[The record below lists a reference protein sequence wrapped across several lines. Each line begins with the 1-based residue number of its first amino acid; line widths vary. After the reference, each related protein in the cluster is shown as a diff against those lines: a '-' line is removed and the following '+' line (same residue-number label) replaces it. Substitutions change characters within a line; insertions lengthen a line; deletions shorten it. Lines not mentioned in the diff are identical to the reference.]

1 MKVVRIVLRMFLLLA
16 PCVSPATEGAA
27 ATGPTPA
34 VDVTPISA
42 PSQAPSS
49 TVGAAPT
56 TSSAPAAAS
65 APVSSPASSPTSTST
80 STPTPT
86 PKPKST
92 PTSTSTAPAPA
103 LAPGCAAANLRIVG
117 PRTKDRPLP
126 LLSGDGTRGFRPA
139 CSVPWTVL
147 SPSDAP
153 LPVEACYRD
162 NLLQIADDRV
172 CGATKGKLW
181 VSARWVRTS
190 AARESEDANVVVCQ
204 QLETGAYAATRSLKP
219 PCVPG
224 NPPPAPS
231 AAAP

>member
-42 PSQAPSS
+42 PTQAPSS

-80 STPTPT
+80 
-86 PKPKST
+86 
-92 PTSTSTAPAPA
+92 ALAPA

-147 SPSDAP
+147 SPNDAP

-172 CGATKGKLW
+172 CGASKGKLW

>member
-42 PSQAPSS
+42 PTQAPSS

-80 STPTPT
+80 
-86 PKPKST
+86 
-92 PTSTSTAPAPA
+92 ALAPA